1 MAVSSAIIHDL
12 NERCWQLGMSHAAV
26 ARLSGVSLPTVQR
39 ILGKEDHDATVSNLL
54 AIAEALGLGLD
65 FQPEVKVD
73 ALREQQARRKAERLV
88 AMVQGLSAL
97 EGQAVDQDTYE
108 RMVQRTVYEL
118 LAGPNRKL
126 WAA

>member
-1 MAVSSAIIHDL
+1 MAVRSAIIHDL
-12 NERCWQLGMSHAAV
+12 NERCRQLGMSHADV

-39 ILGKEDHDATVSNLL
+39 ILGKEYHDATLSNLL
-54 AIAEALGLGLD
+54 RIAEALGLGLD
-65 FQPEVKVD
+65 FQPEDKVD
-73 ALREQQARRKAERLV
+73 ALREQQARRKAKRLV
-88 AMVQGLSAL
+88 GMVQGSSAL

-108 RMVQRTVYEL
+108 RMVERTIHEL

>member
-1 MAVSSAIIHDL
+1 MAFRSAIIHDL
-12 NERCWQLGMSHAAV
+12 NKRRRRLGMSRADV
-26 ARLSGVSLPTVQR
+26 ARLSGVSVPTVQR
-39 ILGKEDHDATVSNLL
+39 ILGKQDHDATLSNLL

-65 FQPEVKVD
+65 IRPDAKVA

-88 AMVQGLSAL
+88 GMVQGSSAL

-108 RMVQRTVYEL
+108 RMVKQTVHEL

>member
-39 ILGKEDHDATVSNLL
+39 ILGKEDHDATLSKLL
-54 AIAEALGLGLD
+54 AIAEALGLGLYS
-65 FQPEVKVD
+65 QPEAKVD
-73 ALREQQARRKAERLV
+73 VLREQQARQKAERLV
-88 AMVQGLSAL
+88 GMVQGSSAL

-108 RMVQRTVYEL
+108 RMVEQTIHEL